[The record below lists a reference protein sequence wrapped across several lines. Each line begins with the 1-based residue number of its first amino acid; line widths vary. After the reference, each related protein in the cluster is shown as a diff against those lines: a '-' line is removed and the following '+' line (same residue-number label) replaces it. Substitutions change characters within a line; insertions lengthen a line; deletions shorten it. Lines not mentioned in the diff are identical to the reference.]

1 MTNEKFVCPVYK
13 KCGGC
18 QLDVTYKQQ
27 LSYKQRT
34 AIKMLGR
41 YARVSEIVGMD
52 EPLGYRCKVSS
63 AFGFSRGH
71 AIYGVWQSSSG
82 RLVQV
87 DKCAL
92 EDVRAAKIVEAIRI
106 LLPKFMLRTYD
117 EESGKG
123 FLRFVTIRIG
133 KKSGEILV
141 ALGTGDGKFQGK
153 LDFAKALKER
163 CPEITTIV
171 QNVSTSHLN
180 LLLGEKESVLVG
192 KGYIT
197 DNLCGYDFRISAR
210 SFFQINPTQTEKLYS
225 TAVEFASLSGNES
238 VIDAYCGVGTIGII
252 ASKNARRVISAEVN
266 ADAVANAKENV
277 EINGIKNVEVICA
290 DAGRFMQ
297 KLAKSGESIDVV
309 FTDPPRAGC
318 SKEFLTSLLALSPKK
333 IVYISCNPETLA
345 RDLYFLTKNGY
356 KAEKI
361 QPFDM
366 FPYTKHIETVV
377 CLSRKKVNDRINF
390 DINIEALPDR
400 VSKTATYAEIKA
412 YVLEHYGF

>member
-225 TAVEFASLSGNES
+225 AAVEFASLSGEALREAISKSIREKGDNL
-238 VIDAYCGVGTIGII
+238 VGNMASQGTTPRQLTDLIG
-252 ASKNARRVISAEVN
+252 SLC
-266 ADAVANAKENV
+266 D
-277 EINGIKNVEVICA
+277 
-290 DAGRFMQ
+290 
-297 KLAKSGESIDVV
+297 
-309 FTDPPRAGC
+309 
-318 SKEFLTSLLALSPKK
+318 LTSGSGDKGTPVVL
-333 IVYISCNPETLA
+333 I
-345 RDLYFLTKNGY
+345 RGYFDN
-356 KAEKI
+356 
-361 QPFDM
+361 
-366 FPYTKHIETVV
+366 YTT
-377 CLSRKKVNDRINF
+377 
-390 DINIEALPDR
+390 
-400 VSKTATYAEIKA
+400 
-412 YVLEHYGF
+412 